1 MLDTMQMPQGMY
13 DELISRNEV
22 LIIQGVRLVA
32 ERLMR
37 IDNPIA
43 QILGQLLNFFA
54 EYVPDLMRQLSDN
67 QNNYIEQL
75 KLEVFSL
82 LRENYRVRNYN
93 INELVEK

>member
-1 MLDTMQMPQGMY
+1 MPQGMY